1 MLNIRQD
8 FGDKECIHIFLRKLF
23 GLQPLGRR
31 RNRLK
36 FTIKTMLGKVG
47 YEDGK

>member
-1 MLNIRQD
+1 MNAYR
-8 FGDKECIHIFLRKLF
+8 IFVGKLL

-31 RNRLK
+31 RNKLK
-36 FTIKTMLGKVG
+36 FTIKIKLRKIG